1 MILSSTQPS
10 AKMKIVPN
18 SASASID
25 ILALAQRAGEYREY
39 QVGGYVCIERKGAPW
54 RVTTLAGL
62 DELQATTE
70 NGYVYDRKTGRRLV
84 PDVPSH
90 DELRPLTRDRLD
102 SLVVRE
108 FLDLAA
114 RLKYSTCTDGEIE
127 QLVPLAFS
135 FLTTA
140 RTFDRVRFKRR

>member
-1 MILSSTQPS
+1 MSSSPS
-10 AKMKIVPN
+10 AP
-18 SASASID
+18 ID
-25 ILALAQRAGEYREY
+25 IFELAQRAGDYREY
-39 QVGGYVCIERKGAPW
+39 RVGGYVCIERKRSPW

-70 NGYVYDRKTGRRLV
+70 NGYVYDRRTGKRLV

-90 DELRPLTRDRLD
+90 DELRPLTRDRMD

-114 RLKYSTCTDGEIE
+114 RLKYSTCTDRQIE
-127 QLVPLAFS
+127 QLVPLAYS
-135 FLTTA
+135 FLSA
-140 RTFDRVRFKRR
+140 VKTFDSARPKRR